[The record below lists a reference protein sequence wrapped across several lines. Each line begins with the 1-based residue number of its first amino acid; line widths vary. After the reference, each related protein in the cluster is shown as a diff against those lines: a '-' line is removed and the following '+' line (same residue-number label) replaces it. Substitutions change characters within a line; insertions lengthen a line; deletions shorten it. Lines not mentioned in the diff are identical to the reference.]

1 MSDQQSKFSPEEQ
14 QKRLSDYKRKKLE
27 VEEAELEQR
36 HQRIVRGRI
45 ESKDLENL
53 SLDVDDSYAKKL
65 QEKNAKKFE
74 SSEKKMQIIYGV
86 PELSV
91 PVPFYAGELIM
102 FGART
107 GTGKTT
113 ACVNIAYSMIRQ
125 GKKPVVIT
133 NEESAEDFL
142 NRLAS
147 LFMEKRYGNLEK
159 IDAETKE
166 RLQKMIPGLLKY
178 VRVIDADFAKMK
190 GLTIERL
197 TNSIEGLKFIE
208 SKLLE
213 EASQGKVF
221 DAIIIDYYQKF
232 NFSMKMPM
240 MKPYECQEFAAAIIE
255 NLRVT
260 YPAPIVVFSQMN
272 DSKDD
277 DDGSSAP
284 FENRIQGRKVLAN
297 YATVVFEITADR
309 ENSATEFKLHKG
321 RNMDFVRGKIIA
333 GWDNG
338 KYVKFDEEFKKKIAQ
353 KKLEALQ
360 RKESVNGTSN
370 ASGIEGIISGA
381 TGGEQSLSET
391 SEKGS
396 TYTE

>member
-1 MSDQQSKFSPEEQ
+1 MSDQQAKLSPEEQ
-14 QKRLSDYKRKKLE
+14 QRRLSEYRRKKLE
-27 VEEAELEQR
+27 VEEAELEQK
-36 HQRIVRGRI
+36 HQRIVRSRT
-45 ESKDLENL
+45 ESKDLEKLNL
-53 SLDVDDSYAKKL
+53 DADDDYAKKL

-74 SSEKKMQIIYGV
+74 SSEKKMQLIYGV

-91 PVPFYAGELIM
+91 PIPFYAGELIM

-147 LFMEKRYGNLEK
+147 LFMGKRYGNLEK
-159 IDAETKE
+159 IDHETKE
-166 RLQKMIPGLLKY
+166 RIQEMIPKLLRY

-190 GLTIERL
+190 GLSIERL

-213 EASQGKVF
+213 EAGQGKVF

-232 NFSMKMPM
+232 NFSMKIPT
-240 MKPYECQEFAAAIIE
+240 MKPYECQEIAAAIIE
-255 NLRVT
+255 NLRVC
-260 YPAPIVVFSQMN
+260 YPAPLVVFSQMN
-272 DSKDD
+272 DGKDD

-284 FENRIQGRKVLAN
+284 FENRIQGRKILAN
-297 YATVVFEITADR
+297 YATVVLEIIPDR
-309 ENSATEFKLHKG
+309 ENYTTEFKLHKG
-321 RNMDFVRGKIIA
+321 RNMDYVRGKIIA

-338 KYVKFDEEFKKKIAQ
+338 KYVKFDEEFKKKVAQ
-353 KKLEALQ
+353 KKLEDLQ
-360 RKESVNGTSN
+360 RKEGVNGPSN
-370 ASGIEGIISGA
+370 ASGIEGVISG
-381 TGGEQSLSET
+381 TSRIEQSLPEAP
-391 SEKGS
+391 K
-396 TYTE
+396 

>member
-1 MSDQQSKFSPEEQ
+1 VSNQRAKLSPEEQ
-14 QKRLSDYKRKKLE
+14 QKRLSEYRQKKLE
-27 VEEAELEQR
+27 VEEAELELR
-36 HQRIVRGRI
+36 HQRVVRAKT
-45 ESKDLENL
+45 EAQDLEKL
-53 SLDVDDSYAKKL
+53 SLDIDDSYAKKL
-65 QEKNAKKFE
+65 QEKNDKKFK
-74 SSEKKMQIIYGV
+74 SSEKKMQLIYGV

-91 PVPFYAGELIM
+91 PVPFYAGEMIL

-125 GKKPVVIT
+125 GKKPIVIT

-190 GLTIERL
+190 GLNLERL

-208 SKLLE
+208 TKLLE
-213 EASQGKVF
+213 EAEQGKVF

-232 NFSMKMPM
+232 NFSIKMPM
-240 MKPYECQEFAAAIIE
+240 MRTYECQEIAASIIE
-255 NLRVT
+255 NLRVN
-260 YPAPIVVFSQMN
+260 YPAPIVVFSQM
-272 DSKDD
+272 DD
-277 DDGSSAP
+277 GKEDEDGSSAP
-284 FENRIQGRKVLAN
+284 FETRIQGRKIIAN
-297 YATVVFEITADR
+297 YATVVFEIKADR
-309 ENSATEFKLHKG
+309 ENSTTEFKLHKG
-321 RNMDFVRGKIIA
+321 RNMEYVRGKIIA

-338 KYVKFDEEFKKKIAQ
+338 KYVRFDEEFKKKIAQ
-353 KKLEALQ
+353 RKLEALKK
-360 RKESVNGTSN
+360 KEGITDENSN
-370 ASGIEGIISGA
+370 TSGIEEIIKIPK
-381 TGGEQSLSET
+381 ENPRL
-391 SEKGS
+391 
-396 TYTE
+396 